1 VTDPGPERGASL
13 SADEAAAL
21 ANEHGLAPVGV
32 RPPLRAYIRDVWRHR
47 GFLLTMSSADFVARH
62 QQNYLGQ
69 IWSILNPIL
78 LGTAYYVVF
87 GLILQT
93 TVGAETDY
101 VPFLM
106 IGLFA
111 FIFVSAGMN
120 HGARSLVGNLNV
132 VRALRFPRVVL
143 PISVVMTEMF
153 AALPA
158 FGIAALI
165 AAVSGEPVT
174 WSWLLYPVGILIV
187 FVMTTGIA
195 MLGAA
200 LVYRV
205 RDAANLIPLITRML
219 RYISGVFFVV
229 SAYTSGV
236 VGLVMAYQPV
246 AVVLTM
252 LRQSLIGGS
261 NFALSLDVW
270 LVSVGWAISFFVVG
284 FVVFWWAEATY
295 GRH

>member
-1 VTDPGPERGASL
+1 VTDPGAGQGGSF

-21 ANEHGLAPVGV
+21 ARQHGLVQVGV
-32 RPPLRAYIRDVWRHR
+32 RPPLRDYIRDVWRHR

-78 LGTAYYVVF
+78 LGGAYYIVF

-93 TVGAETDY
+93 TVGAGTAY

-106 IGLFA
+106 VGLFA
-111 FIFVSAGMN
+111 FIFIAAGMS
-120 HGARSLVGNLNV
+120 HGARSLVGNMNV

-158 FGIAALI
+158 FAIAMLI
-165 AAVSGEPVT
+165 AAVSGEPIT
-174 WSWLLYPVGILIV
+174 WSWLLYPVAIMIAYI
-187 FVMTTGIA
+187 MTTGIA
-195 MLGAA
+195 MIGAA
-200 LVYRV
+200 LVYRI
-205 RDAANLIPLITRML
+205 RDASNLIPLITRML
-219 RYISGVFFVV
+219 RYVSGVFFVV

-236 VGLVMAYQPV
+236 VELIMAYQPV

-252 LRQSLIGGS
+252 LRQSLIGGE
-261 NFALSLDVW
+261 NFALTLDVW
-270 LVSVGWAISFFVVG
+270 LVSVGWAVGLFVIG

>member
-1 VTDPGPERGASL
+1 VTEPVPERGASL

-21 ANEHGLAPVGV
+21 ARDHGLVQVGV
-32 RPPLRAYIRDVWRHR
+32 RPPLRSYIRDVWRHR
-47 GFLLTMSSADFVARH
+47 GFLVTMSSADFVARH

-69 IWSILNPIL
+69 IWSVLNPIL
-78 LGTAYYVVF
+78 LGAAYYIVF

-93 TVGAETDY
+93 TVGAETNY

-106 IGLFA
+106 VGLFA
-111 FIFVSAGMN
+111 FIFISAGMN
-120 HGARSLVGNLNV
+120 HGAKSLIGNLNV

-158 FGIAALI
+158 FAIAMLI
-165 AAVSGEPVT
+165 AAISGEPVS
-174 WSWLLYPVGILIV
+174 WEWLLYPVAILIV
-187 FVMTTGIA
+187 YVMTTGIA
-195 MLGAA
+195 MIGAA

-236 VGLVMAYQPV
+236 AGAIMYYQPV

-252 LRQSLIGGS
+252 LRQTLIGGEG
-261 NFALSLDVW
+261 FALTLDVW
-270 LVSVGWAISFFVVG
+270 LVSMGWAVGFFLIG

-295 GRH
+295 GRQ

>member
-1 VTDPGPERGASL
+1 MTDPGAGQGGSF

-21 ANEHGLAPVGV
+21 ARQHGLVQVGV
-32 RPPLRAYIRDVWRHR
+32 RPPLRDYIRDVWRHR

-78 LGTAYYVVF
+78 LGGAYYIVF

-93 TVGAETDY
+93 TVGAGTAY

-106 IGLFA
+106 VGLFA
-111 FIFVSAGMN
+111 FIFIAAGMS
-120 HGARSLVGNLNV
+120 HGARSLVGNMNV

-158 FGIAALI
+158 FAIAMLI
-165 AAVSGEPVT
+165 AAVSGEPIT
-174 WSWLLYPVGILIV
+174 WSWLLYPVAIMIAYI
-187 FVMTTGIA
+187 MTTGIA
-195 MLGAA
+195 MIGAA
-200 LVYRV
+200 LVYRI
-205 RDAANLIPLITRML
+205 RDASNLIPLITRML
-219 RYISGVFFVV
+219 RYVSGVFFVV

-236 VGLVMAYQPV
+236 VELIMAYQPV

-252 LRQSLIGGS
+252 LRQSLIGGE
-261 NFALSLDVW
+261 NFALTLDVW
-270 LVSVGWAISFFVVG
+270 LVSVGWAVGLFVIG